1 MSWNYVVLGLDVLL
15 PGADLALLPCV
26 TTLWLL
32 MVAGL
37 LMDWLLNPSCG
48 DGAILEWAVGSDCV
62 APLLRRQP
70 KYWSEAAASGSSCSL
85 GFQTVSDADELVV
98 LMYGLLADFGC
109 CS

>member
-1 MSWNYVVLGLDVLL
+1 MDVPL
-15 PGADLALLPCV
+15 PGADLALLPYV

-37 LMDWLLNPSCG
+37 LM
-48 DGAILEWAVGSDCV
+48 ECV

-98 LMYGLLADFGC
+98 LMYGLLAKFGC